1 MNEKKLTPKI
11 VKRRCLTQLLR
22 RSKSKDTV
30 LNETLNLFIKK
41 TIKKD

>member
-1 MNEKKLTPKI
+1 MNEKTNPRNS
-11 VKRRCLTQLLR
+11 KRRCLTQLLG